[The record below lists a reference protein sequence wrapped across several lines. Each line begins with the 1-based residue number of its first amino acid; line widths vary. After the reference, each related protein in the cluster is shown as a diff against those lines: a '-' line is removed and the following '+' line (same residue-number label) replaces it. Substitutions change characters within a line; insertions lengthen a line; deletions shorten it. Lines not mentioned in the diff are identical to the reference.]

1 MPDLPLRVIDDEGWR
16 EPTRNLAVDEALAR
30 TASPEPVLRLWRNDR
45 CVVLGRFQLASAE
58 VDLATATRL
67 GVPVC
72 RRFTGGGAVYHD
84 AGNLN
89 VSLVARRDDPLIGAR
104 LSGGLAGLYG
114 AVLEPLAAAVRAVG
128 VPALPAR
135 RGLVVGERKLGGI
148 AAWIGGR
155 SVLVHATLLIDTDL
169 SALEQVL
176 AGPGAAEDR
185 RWQLTRSVRATVTS
199 LARELDGADGARSPT
214 RREPPEVIERD
225 IVQAFR
231 AAAGGRERR
240 KVIED
245 GLRATELAVAADLFR
260 SRYSQPSWHASG
272 WVGEGR

>member
-1 MPDLPLRVIDDEGWR
+1 MPGPPLRVIADDGQR

-30 TASPEPVLRLWRNDR
+30 KTSHEPVLRLWRNDP
-45 CVVLGRFQLASAE
+45 CVVLGRFQLADAE
-58 VDLATATRL
+58 VDQATATRL
-67 GVPVC
+67 GIPVY

-89 VSLVARRDDPLIGAR
+89 VSVVARRDDPLIGGR
-104 LSGGLAGLYG
+104 LGSGLAGLYG
-114 AVLEPLAAAVRAVG
+114 AVLEPLAAAVRAFG
-128 VPALPAR
+128 VPAVPAR
-135 RGLVVGERKLGGI
+135 RGLVVGGRKLGGI

-169 SALEQVL
+169 STLERVL

-199 LARELDGADGARSPT
+199 IARELDGAGSVDSPAT
-214 RREPPEVIERD
+214 REVIERD
-225 IVQAFR
+225 IIGAFR
-231 AAAGGRERR
+231 AAAGGRGRR

-245 GLRATELAVAADLFR
+245 GLQATELAATADLLR
-260 SRYSQPSWHASG
+260 SRYSQPAWHASG
-272 WVGEGR
+272 WLAEGR